1 MSLSATLN
9 ISEISSAIYTYNQNI
24 PTYKLQS
31 GNYYYDIDNMERV
44 TSNWDI
50 EFNINKKTD
59 ISLNS
64 FVGNITNIKIFNIYN
79 DNISEILQQ
88 YPTNNNLI
96 LNDTARK
103 LVGLD
108 GLKIR

>member
-1 MSLSATLN
+1 MLRRDRL
-9 ISEISSAIYTYNQNI
+9 E
-24 PTYKLQS
+24 S
-31 GNYYYDIDNMERV
+31 GDYYYDVDNMERV

-79 DNISEILQQ
+79 DNI
-88 YPTNNNLI
+88 
-96 LNDTARK
+96 
-103 LVGLD
+103 
-108 GLKIR
+108 